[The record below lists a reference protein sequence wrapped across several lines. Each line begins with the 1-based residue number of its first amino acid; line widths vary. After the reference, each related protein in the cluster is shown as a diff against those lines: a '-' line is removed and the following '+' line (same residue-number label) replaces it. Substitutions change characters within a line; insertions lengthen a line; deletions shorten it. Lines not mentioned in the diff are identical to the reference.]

1 MKNFLDAGAAALQ
14 RAHTRVR
21 KLENRRATPRHV
33 AAYDSVAVEQLGH
46 TLHIESTF
54 NEGAEPLALVAW
66 AGNFMLCEVPI
77 RSVEGKADSGARFT
91 ADLDLLAVLKTW
103 NEQDWT
109 DTELSTGDLAD
120 DEYGAGEKAVTVTE
134 TDSLEHGSPEEHGRH
149 AGFVTLTWRFAG
161 EASVL
166 PRGASRFTLKDDP
179 DGALVTRA
187 SLKEQVADE
196 SLPGDAVVTYH
207 RGIGR
212 YRTTSTGLR
221 EGTVTEDEGSA
232 RPFINRRGYVVLAM
246 NRELKP
252 GIQTVVHEITTTNG
266 IMKLRG
272 IARSRHSRIS
282 AARLLVIGRKEG
294 RTFAGEAIF
303 DLDPVLT
310 AEDFGRGHYGFR
322 ASLDFG
328 TVDWSQLDNS
338 ENYDLWWEFS
348 LVETDEIHRLR
359 VNKTPYAVRATT
371 RSGVLSHGGK
381 SLIVNPYYTF
391 KAKATSFILEVVD
404 TDAFSVLKDFSPAS
418 DALTR
423 RGRKPTWLVGE
434 LPYKAQDNGL
444 HFFRYL
450 RGQHPEIDAYYVI
463 EEDSPELRNLAGL
476 DHVVYF
482 GSPKHFEIA
491 LRADKF
497 IGTHHSDFLFPTRHP
512 DFKRKAHGQRVFLQH
527 GVMGTKWMVPNY
539 GKRGT
544 GFSTDLFLVSSPRE
558 REYIVRDFGYAP
570 EETAITGLP
579 RFDALLAQD
588 VPVHPRQLLVIPT
601 WRDWLQSAEVFEDS
615 EYLKTWSDFLH
626 SPELAAM
633 VREQGLEVVFCLH
646 PNMQRFRHYFDDAP
660 ARVVSQ
666 GEVDVQLLMK
676 QSAAM
681 VTDYSSVGF
690 DFSFLERPV
699 LYLQFDRSRFLG
711 QQGSHLDLDR
721 ELPGDISATVPELL
735 EQLPAA
741 VARGF
746 SMTDEARRRSERF
759 LAIRDRN
766 NCERV
771 FAAITMLQP
780 RRRVL
785 SEVGQSEFV
794 DRAGNKMRRSRYYF
808 PAMKAMQGLAR
819 RLPMHQGL
827 MVFES
832 GLGKQYADSPR
843 YIYEELLRRGDTR
856 PKVWIYSG
864 RHHFPDPHT
873 VVVKRLSPSYFWYLA
888 RANFWITNQN
898 LPFYMTRR
906 RAATYLQTWHG
917 TPLKH
922 MLHDLAEIHGRDEGY
937 MQRVDRAISQ
947 WTHLLSPSPYATG
960 VMRSAFAYDGP
971 VVEEGYPRNDVF
983 FGDDVEERT
992 QDVKER
998 LGLDSDVKVVLYAP
1012 TFRDNASNGRGRFTF
1027 ELPFDLEK
1035 FNERFGEEAILLLRM
1050 HVLVSSAVRIP
1061 PELRGRIINVSGYP
1075 EIQELYLISDVLVTD
1090 YSSVFFDYAVLGR
1103 PIIFYAFDLE
1113 LYRDT
1118 LRGFYLDYLREL
1130 PGPLVRT
1137 EEELHGA
1144 LSAALAGDL
1153 LDGGNREEFISRFGP
1168 KDDGLAAKRVVEAVL
1183 DIRQPHESH
1192 SVLRFLDRR

>member
-1 MKNFLDAGAAALQ
+1 MGSRNP
-14 RAHTRVR
+14 
-21 KLENRRATPRHV
+21 PRHV
-33 AAYDSVAVEQLGH
+33 AAYESVAFEQRNH
-46 TLHIESTF
+46 TVHIESKF
-54 NEGAEPLALVAW
+54 NDGAEPLALVAW
-66 AGNFMLCEVPI
+66 AGNSLLSEVPI
-77 RSVEGKADSGARFT
+77 QRAAGRAGAESKFT
-91 ADLDLLAVLKTW
+91 ADLDLLAVLQAW
-103 NEQDWT
+103 NRLDWT
-109 DTELSTGDLAD
+109 DTELAAGDLE
-120 DEYGAGEKAVTVTE
+120 DEDVVHIEQPMTAKEVE
-134 TDSLEHGSPEEHGRH
+134 SEEQGTQQESDNASNPGVEEPGRH

-166 PRGASRFTLKDDP
+166 PRGASRLTLKDDP
-179 DGALVTRA
+179 NGALVTRA
-187 SLKEQVADE
+187 SLKEQLADE

-221 EGTVTEDEGSA
+221 EGTVTEDEGSV

-266 IMKLRG
+266 IMKLHG

-303 DLDPVLT
+303 DLDPVRT

-348 LVETDEIHRLR
+348 LVETDAIHRLR

-371 RSGVLSHGGK
+371 RSGVLSRGGK
-381 SLIVNPYYTF
+381 SLVVNPYYTF
-391 KAKATSFILEVVD
+391 KAKATSLILEVVD
-404 TDAFSVLKDFSPAS
+404 TQAFSVLKNFSPAA
-418 DALTR
+418 DALAR
-423 RGRKPTWLVGE
+423 RGRKPIWLVGE

-450 RGQHPEIDAYYVI
+450 RAQHPEVDAYYVI
-463 EEDSPELRNLAGL
+463 EKDSPELRNLAGL
-476 DHVVYF
+476 DHVVFF
-482 GSPKHFEIA
+482 GSPEHFEVA
-491 LRADKF
+491 LRADQF
-497 IGTHHSDFLFPTRHP
+497 IGTHHADFLFPTRHP

-539 GKRGT
+539 GKRAT

-558 REYIVRDFGYAP
+558 REYIVKDFGYAP

-588 VPVHPRQLLVIPT
+588 VPVHPKQVLVIPT

-615 EYLKTWSDFLH
+615 EYLQTWSDFLH

-660 ARVVSQ
+660 ARIVSQ

-711 QQGSHLDLDR
+711 RKGSHLDLDR
-721 ELPGDISATVPELL
+721 ELPGHITDTVPELL
-735 EQLPAA
+735 GQLQAV

-746 SMTDEARRRSERF
+746 TMTDDARRRSQRF
-759 LAIRDRN
+759 LAFRDRN

-771 FAAITMLQP
+771 FAAITTF
-780 RRRVL
+780 RRHRRTL
-785 SEVGQSEFV
+785 SAVGSTEFI

-808 PAMKAMQGLAR
+808 PAMKAMQGLVR
-819 RLPMHQGL
+819 RLPMRDGL

-864 RHHFPDPHT
+864 KHHFADPHT
-873 VVVKRLSPSYFWYLA
+873 VVVKRLSPAYFWHLA

-922 MLHDLAEIHGRDEGY
+922 MLHDLTEIHGRDEGY

-947 WTHLLSPSPYATG
+947 WTHLISPSPYATE

-992 QDVKER
+992 LDVKDR
-998 LGLDSDVKVVLYAP
+998 LGLDPEAKVVLYAP

-1035 FNERFGEEAILLLRM
+1035 FNERFGEETILLLRM

-1061 PELRGRIINVSGYP
+1061 PELRGRIMNVSSYP
-1075 EIQELYLISDVLVTD
+1075 EIQELYLVSDVLVTD
-1090 YSSVFFDYAVLGR
+1090 YSSVFFDFAALGR
-1103 PIIFYAFDLE
+1103 PIVFYAYDLE

-1118 LRGFYLDYLREL
+1118 LRGFYLDYLQEL
-1130 PGPLVRT
+1130 PGPVVQT
-1137 EEELHGA
+1137 EGELHEALAVA
-1144 LSAALAGDL
+1144 LSGQGN
-1153 LDGGNREEFISRFGP
+1153 DGGKLVDFVRRFSP
-1168 KDDGLAAKRVVEAVL
+1168 RDDGNASARVVDSVL
-1183 DIRQPHESH
+1183 GSRSRRQP
-1192 SVLRFLDRR
+1192 